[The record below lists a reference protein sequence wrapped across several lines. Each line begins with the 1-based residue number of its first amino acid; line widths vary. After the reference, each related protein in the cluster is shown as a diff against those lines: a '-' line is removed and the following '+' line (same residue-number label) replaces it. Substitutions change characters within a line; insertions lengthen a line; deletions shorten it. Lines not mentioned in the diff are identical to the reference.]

1 VDTSPAESGRKLTYA
16 DLLSFPHDG
25 LRHELI
31 DGTHYVSPSPAP
43 LHQRVSKRLFRALD
57 DYFTSTRAGEV
68 FYAPIDVVLSPHDV
82 LVPDIV
88 VAGAD
93 TVVSNRAIE
102 SPPLLVIEIVSPFS
116 GRRDRHLKFRR
127 YGQLGVPHYWIV
139 DPLRQTI
146 ECFGLDGGGY
156 NRAAVAGAEG
166 PGTLALPAFPGLTL
180 EVPALW
186 RVHER

>member
-1 VDTSPAESGRKLTYA
+1 VDTSPAESDRKLTYA
-16 DLLSFPHDG
+16 DLLRLPDDG

-31 DGTHYVSPSPAP
+31 DGKHYVSPSPAP

-57 DYFTSTRAGEV
+57 DYFTSTGAGEV

-102 SPPLLVIEIVSPFS
+102 SPPVLVIEIVSPFS
-116 GRRDRHLKFRR
+116 GRRDRRLKFRR
-127 YGQLGVPHYWIV
+127 YGQLGVPQYWIV

-146 ECFGLDGGGY
+146 ECFALEGGGY
-156 NRAAVAGAEG
+156 SRAAVGGAGGAD
-166 PGTLALPAFPGLTL
+166 PLTSDAFPSLAID
-180 EVPALW
+180 VARLW
-186 RVHER
+186 RAS